1 MCPFLQTGQLS
12 SACDWF
18 CCIHWIFSAFSC
30 LFVTT
35 AVQVT
40 YIESGFHSQLT
51 VRHGFS
57 LVRYLTRC
65 SLGFHS
71 GWWPE
76 RASWWTCTLCYCA
89 LWPSTAWR
97 VRHSSKIP
105 SGLQVLEETFWVCVT
120 PFHLCAYFFPLLS
133 FPHHMQIWAEGP
145 SLARKGQTTLDFWQD
160 TRKTKWQ
167 RRCLH
172 CFLSKIQ
179 LSLSFFF
186 LQTWAN

>member
-1 MCPFLQTGQLS
+1 MCPFLQIRQLS

-18 CCIHWIFSAFSC
+18 CFIHWILSAFSC

-35 AVQVT
+35 AVRVT

-51 VRHGFS
+51 MLHGFS

-65 SLGFHS
+65 SLASRSGF
-71 GWWPE
+71 WPE

-105 SGLQVLEETFWVCVT
+105 SGLQVLEETLWVCII
-120 PFHLCAYFFPLLS
+120 PFHLCAFFFLCS
-133 FPHHMQIWAEGP
+133 A
-145 SLARKGQTTLDFWQD
+145 SLATCRIEQKDLVLLGRDKQHWTFDR
-160 TRKTKWQ
+160 TRGRPVDNGT
-167 RRCLH
+167 RLH

-179 LSLSFFF
+179 LSLSRF